1 MAPRPD
7 VSEDRRNQILDT
19 AESVF
24 AKHGFDEARM
34 DDIAERSGL
43 SKGAVYWYFKKKDD
57 IIGALVD
64 RVFRRSIDGMRRVA
78 EEQTTAGQRLLRIG
92 EQISRDYQAISRLMP
107 IVLEFYAVALR
118 QRSIRKHL
126 AGIYE
131 QMLSILVPLLEEGIR
146 NGEFTKLDARRT
158 AIMFVGS
165 YEGLGLLWA
174 LSPKLVDWKLD
185 GPEAAMI
192 FLKGLEK
199 R

>member
-146 NGEFTKLDARRT
+146 NGEFTNLNARRT